1 MRGCDQPGLSPVPR
15 NLLIPHELE
24 EWDGV
29 GAGSLPGDDR
39 LRKLAGQDHLTL
51 QVYCLLRFPC
61 RMGPIMICFSPP
73 FPFVQRGCP
82 MTKICWEFYRSEAHL
97 AQQMGRLFLFMAK
110 LSHVNC
116 VHCELLLFWVQIPL
130 KNSSGRILHSE
141 IFWKWNNW
149 ESLTVFSINT
159 MDCPKYCLRLLLR
172 DFILEKGLQ
181 WTAMKMFW
189 EWKPNQS

>member
-61 RMGPIMICFSPP
+61 RMGPHHDMLFSPLP
-73 FPFVQRGCP
+73 LCTKGMPHDQNLLGVLQVRGSFGS
-82 MTKICWEFYRSEAHL
+82 TDGK
-97 AQQMGRLFLFMAK
+97 
-110 LSHVNC
+110 V
-116 VHCELLLFWVQIPL
+116 
-130 KNSSGRILHSE
+130 
-141 IFWKWNNW
+141 IFIYGKA
-149 ESLTVFSINT
+149 ES
-159 MDCPKYCLRLLLR
+159 R
-172 DFILEKGLQ
+172 
-181 WTAMKMFW
+181 
-189 EWKPNQS
+189 